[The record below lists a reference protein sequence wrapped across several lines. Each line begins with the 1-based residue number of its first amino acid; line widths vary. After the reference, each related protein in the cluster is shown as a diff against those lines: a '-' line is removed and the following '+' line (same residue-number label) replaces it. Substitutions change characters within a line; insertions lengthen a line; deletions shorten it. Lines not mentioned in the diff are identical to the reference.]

1 MKRRRF
7 LSSMGLILPATIV
20 SNGFLLSSCTP
31 DVKDKTSFT
40 ENDINLLNEIGE
52 TIIPASA
59 TSPGAKAAKVGE
71 FMKVY
76 VTDCYTPTDQQTFM
90 EGIST
95 IKKLCKSKYSNE
107 FIHLAPEQKRELLK
121 TLEKEVSEQA
131 TRKSKKE
138 VVADGDAVQTG
149 KAQEDKTK
157 LKGNDK
163 HYYSMIKDLTLLG
176 YFTSEPGASKAL
188 RYIQTPGYYKGEVP
202 YEEGDKAWA
211 T

>member
-7 LSSMGLILPATIV
+7 LSSIGLIVPATV
-20 SNGFLLSSCTP
+20 LSTEFLFSSCNI
-31 DVKDKTSFT
+31 DAKEEAYFT
-40 ENDINLLNEIGE
+40 EQDINLLNEIGE

-76 VTDCYTPTDQQTFM
+76 VRDCYTVEDQHTFI

-95 IKKLCKSKYSNE
+95 IKKLCKSKYNNE
-107 FIHLAPEQKRELLK
+107 FVNLTSEQKRELL
-121 TLEKEVSEQA
+121 TMLEKEASEQA
-131 TRKSKKE
+131 THKNEK

-149 KAQEDKTK
+149 KAQEDKQK
-157 LKGNDK
+157 LKGNNK
-163 HYYSMIKDLTLLG
+163 HYYPMIKDLTLLG
-176 YFTSEPGASKAL
+176 YFTSEPGATKAL
-188 RYIQTPGYYKGEVP
+188 RYIQTPGYYKGEVA
-202 YEEGDKAWA
+202 YKQGDKAWA

>member
-7 LSSMGLILPATIV
+7 LSSMSLIVPATIL
-20 SNGFLLSSCTP
+20 STELLFSSCNS
-31 DVKDKTSFT
+31 DVIEETSFS
-40 ENDINLLNEIGE
+40 EGDINLLNEIGE

-59 TSPGAKAAKVGE
+59 TSPGAKAAQVGQ

-76 VTDCYTPTDQQTFM
+76 VTDCYTPQDQETFI

-95 IKKLCKSKYSNE
+95 IKNLCKNKYDKE
-107 FIHLAPEQKRELLK
+107 FINLTSQQKRELLIM
-121 TLEKEVSEQA
+121 LEKEALELP
-131 TRKSKKE
+131 TRKNEK

-149 KAQEDKTK
+149 KAQEDKLK
-157 LKGNDK
+157 FKGNDK
-163 HYYSMIKDLTLLG
+163 HYYPMIKDLTLLG
-176 YFTSEPGASKAL
+176 YFTSEPGATKAL

-202 YEEGDKAWA
+202 CQPGDKAWA

>member
-7 LSSMGLILPATIV
+7 LSSMGLIVPATV
-20 SNGFLLSSCTP
+20 LSTEFLFSSCNT
-31 DVKDKTSFT
+31 DVKEEAPFT
-40 ENDINLLNEIGE
+40 EDDIRLLNEIGE

-71 FMKVY
+71 LMKVY
-76 VTDCYTPTDQQTFM
+76 VTDCYTAEDQHTFI

-95 IKKLCKSKYSNE
+95 IRKLCKSKYNNE
-107 FIHLAPEQKRELLK
+107 FINLTSEQKHELL
-121 TLEKEVSEQA
+121 TILEKEVSEQA
-131 TRKSKKE
+131 KNKNEK

-149 KAQEDKTK
+149 KAQEDKQK
-157 LKGNDK
+157 FKGNNK
-163 HYYSMIKDLTLLG
+163 HYYPMIKDLTLLG
-176 YFTSEPGASKAL
+176 YFTSEPGATKAL

-202 YEEGDKAWA
+202 YKQGDKAWA

>member
-7 LSSMGLILPATIV
+7 LSSMGIILPATV
-20 SNGFLLSSCTP
+20 LSTELLFSSCNT
-31 DVKDKTSFT
+31 DVKEETSFS
-40 ENDINLLNEIGE
+40 EDDISLLNEIGE

-76 VTDCYTPTDQQTFM
+76 VTDCYTEQDQHTFT

-95 IKKLCKSKYSNE
+95 IKKLCKSKYNNE
-107 FIHLAPEQKRELLK
+107 FINLAPEQKRELL
-121 TLEKEVSEQA
+121 TMLEKEASEQA
-131 TRKSKKE
+131 VRKSEK

-149 KAQEDKTK
+149 KAQEDKQR
-157 LKGNDK
+157 KGNDK
-163 HYYSMIKDLTLLG
+163 HYYPMIKDLTLLG
-176 YFTSEPGASKAL
+176 YFTSEPGATKAL
-188 RYIQTPGYYKGEVP
+188 RYIQTPGYYKGDVP
-202 YEEGDKAWA
+202 YKQGDKAWA

>member
-7 LSSMGLILPATIV
+7 LSSMGLIVPASI
-20 SNGFLLSSCTP
+20 LSSELFFSSCNT
-31 DVKDKTSFT
+31 DVNEETSFT
-40 ENDINLLNEIGE
+40 ENDIDLLDEIAE

-59 TSPGAKAAKVGE
+59 TSPGAKAAKVGA

-76 VTDCYTPTDQQTFM
+76 VTDCYTPTDQATFI

-95 IKKLCKSKYSNE
+95 IKKLCKNKYSNE
-107 FIHLAPEQKRELLK
+107 FIHLTPEQKQELLS
-121 TLEKEVSEQA
+121 TLEKEVSEQGK
-131 TRKSKKE
+131 RKSEK
-138 VVADGDAVQTG
+138 VVMADGDAVQTG

-157 LKGNDK
+157 FNGNDK

-176 YFTSEPGASKAL
+176 YFTSEPGATKAL
-188 RYIQTPGYYKGEVP
+188 RYIQTPGYYKGDVP
-202 YEEGDKAWA
+202 YKQGDKAWA

>member
-1 MKRRRF
+1 MRRRRF
-7 LSSMGLILPATIV
+7 LSSMGIIVPATIV
-20 SNGFLLSSCTP
+20 STEFLLSSCSP
-31 DVKDKTSFT
+31 DVKEETSFT
-40 ENDINLLNEIGE
+40 ENDINLLNEIAE

-76 VTDCYTPTDQQTFM
+76 VSDCYTPTDQATFM

-95 IKKLCKSKYSNE
+95 IKKLCKNKYSNE
-107 FIHLAPEQKRELLK
+107 FINMTPEQKRELLN

-131 TRKSKKE
+131 MRKSEK
-138 VVADGDAVQTG
+138 VAVADGDAVQTG
-149 KAQEDKTK
+149 KVQEDKTK
-157 LKGNDK
+157 LKENDK

-176 YFTSEPGASKAL
+176 YFTSEPGATKAL
-188 RYIQTPGYYKGEVP
+188 RYVQTPGYYKGDVP
-202 YEEGDKAWA
+202 YKEGDKSWA